1 MPCLIIRKVQHIET
15 AVILFLMCRNT
26 LLSLFIFTLSVC
38 ESNNTII
45 SPSRLLRSHNHAKYF
60 VFSTR
65 YKMISN
71 QLVAYVLIELQ
82 KKHQGSRLKNLIKP
96 GMCTTWWQFPCYLHF
111 LVYHAIMAVNNEC
124 TCVDPSNRDNAYFP
138 HSFWGLSPIRKEW
151 RESRVDTKAL
161 PNW

>member
-1 MPCLIIRKVQHIET
+1 MYLYMPCLLIRKVRHIET

-45 SPSRLLRSHNHAKYF
+45 SPSRLLRSHNHAKYLY

-71 QLVAYVLIELQ
+71 QLVVYVLIELQ

-96 GMCTTWWQFPCYLHF
+96 GMCRDLQYN
-111 LVYHAIMAVNNEC
+111 LVTIPMLPTLSSLSCNNG
-124 TCVDPSNRDNAYFP
+124 S
-138 HSFWGLSPIRKEW
+138 KQ
-151 RESRVDTKAL
+151 
-161 PNW
+161 